1 MQRYRRRNHDR
12 IFDGWWACQ
21 SCLAKGPALNE
32 RNCINPTH
40 TQDINDEDDDRHKHK
55 RRRTDLEAEKYNN
68 DDRSD
73 GGGPGVANGGQGEN
87 SQD

>member
-1 MQRYRRRNHDR
+1 MQRYRKRNHDI

-21 SCLAKGPALNE
+21 SCLAKGPVLNK

-40 TQDINDEDDDRHKHK
+40 KHVFYDEDDDRHRHK
-55 RRRTDLEAEKYNN
+55 IRRTDLEAEKDNN

-73 GGGPGVANGGQGEN
+73 EADLGGLNGVQR
-87 SQD
+87 